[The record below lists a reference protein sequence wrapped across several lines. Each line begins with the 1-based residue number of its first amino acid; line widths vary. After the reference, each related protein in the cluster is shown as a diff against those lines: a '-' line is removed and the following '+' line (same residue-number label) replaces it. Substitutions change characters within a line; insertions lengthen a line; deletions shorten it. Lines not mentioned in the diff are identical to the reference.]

1 MRDDLFCYDPNHKNP
16 ILRQINSMIWIFI
29 LDLINLLIF
38 SQQLTKQLINNNKKS
53 IHQNENLK
61 IKFNIFPLK
70 MKPQISFPFFFKITF
85 FKTCFNLRKGIKCS
99 LRRSCLLDLFMLV
112 FVVTNLYREKC
123 KCSRPEC
130 KMYFKR
136 LTL

>member
-53 IHQNENLK
+53 IHQNENFQIKSNVFLWKWNLK
-61 IKFNIFPLK
+61 HHFLFSSKL
-70 MKPQISFPFFFKITF
+70 SFSKHV
-85 FKTCFNLRKGIKCS
+85 FNLRKGIKCS